1 MLTLEYLNEIKYYL
15 EFAVQNYTKKTTYL
29 PICQRICVLYF
40 KNKVRQDAVF
50 VEKNEKK
57 YSLRLK
63 ISIFAIQIIE
73 KKTLEKLI
81 GSDHYDEYYAEEE
94 KMERESAEYTMNF
107 IKRIG
112 WLKE

>member
-15 EFAVQNYTKKTTYL
+15 EIAVQNYTKKTTYL

-40 KNKVRQDAVF
+40 KIKVRQDTVLS
-50 VEKNEKK
+50 KK
-57 YSLRLK
+57 MK
-63 ISIFAIQIIE
+63 KSIHMMDTHTME
-73 KKTLEKLI
+73 YMLI
-81 GSDHYDEYYAEEE
+81 GSDYYDEYYAEEE